1 MRIAIIAP
9 PWLPVPPPAY
19 GGTELMVDA
28 LARGLQDRGHNV
40 LLYTTG
46 DSTCAVPR
54 AFVYER
60 ARGVPASVPVELRH
74 VIHAYSA
81 AQGCDIV
88 HDHTLTGLAYC
99 AQFPDLRVVTTNH
112 GLFDDELTDIYR
124 AVAERVPIIAISHAQ
139 AAAAGDVPITR
150 VIHHGIDVQRM
161 PFGRG
166 DGGYLL
172 FLGRMSPDKGAH
184 RAARIAR
191 AARVPLRIAA
201 KMREPEERSYF
212 EEQVV
217 PLLGDGIEFVGEV
230 DGNEKLRLL
239 AGARALINP
248 ITWDEPFG
256 LVMVEALAC
265 GTPVLSFPRG
275 AAPEI
280 VDNAR
285 TGFLCADDVAMIERV
300 ADVDGLDRAT
310 CRADAQARFSASRM
324 VTEHLEVYEQ
334 IIDRAAGEPATYGR
348 PSSLVRANGA
358 LVMRMTGT

>member
-1 MRIAIIAP
+1 M
-9 PWLPVPPPAY
+9 LDV
-19 GGTELMVDA
+19 
-28 LARGLQDRGHNV
+28 LARGLRDRGHDV

-60 ARGVPASVPVELRH
+60 ARGIPGSVPVELRH

-112 GLFDDELTDIYR
+112 GPFDAELTDIYQ
-124 AVAERVPIIAISHAQ
+124 AVAERVPVIAISHAQ

-201 KMREPEERSYF
+201 KMREPAEHAYF
-212 EEQVV
+212 EERVA
-217 PLLGDGIEFVGEV
+217 PLLGDGVEFVGEV
-230 DGNEKLRLL
+230 GADEKLRLL
-239 AGARALINP
+239 AGARALLNP
-248 ITWDEPFG
+248 IRWDEPFG
-256 LVMVEALAC
+256 LVMIEALAC
-265 GTPVLSFPRG
+265 GTPVLAFPRG

-280 VDNAR
+280 VDHGH
-285 TGFLCADDVAMIERV
+285 TGFLCADDLAMVERV
-300 ADVDGLDRAT
+300 ADLDGLDRRA
-310 CRADAQARFSASRM
+310 CRAAAQARFSASRM

-334 IIDRAAGEPATYGR
+334 VMDRAAGEQA
-348 PSSLVRANGA
+348 A
-358 LVMRMTGT
+358 